1 MSFFIFFLLPPFSKA
16 KNVPN
21 FSPVDRGGIEKKEK
35 LAVLESGQMIDRG
48 VT

>member
-21 FSPVDRGGIEKKEK
+21 FSPVDRQRIEEKEK
-35 LAVLESGQMIDRG
+35 PPVLD
-48 VT
+48 